1 MLLRS
6 RREDRAAAEAFAA
19 AAACAVSADALAEQ
33 ARALNR
39 LGDWREAREAAAA
52 ALAIDPRHVNAW
64 WRHARL
70 ALREAGPRALLA
82 LADAAL
88 AAGIAHPRVIAARAV
103 ALGQSGR
110 MAEAEEAIGLGRHFA
125 AGIAAAPPGWASLAA
140 FNAALV
146 EELTAHPGRR
156 FEREGTAATE
166 SWRVDEPLLTSSRA
180 LPDLQA
186 LFAREIPL
194 LLAAFGDMDGPVM
207 ERRTAAMRLDYWAVL
222 SDGPGHESWHMHP
235 GGWLSGVYY
244 PQVPGEIETG
254 TYDKGMGEAGCLR
267 FGVPN
272 TLDSPEDAWPGRLLR
287 PAEGLIA
294 LFPSHAPHRTFAYP
308 RAWGGRV
315 CVAFDLMPG

>member
-1 MLLRS
+1 PQH
-6 RREDRAAAEAFAA
+6 
-19 AAACAVSADALAEQ
+19 VS
-33 ARALNR
+33 
-39 LGDWREAREAAAA
+39 
-52 ALAIDPRHVNAW
+52 AW

-70 ALREAGPRALLA
+70 VLRDEGPEALLA
-82 LADAAL
+82 LAEAAL
-88 AAGIAHPRVIAARAV
+88 AAGIAHPRVLAARAV
-103 ALGQSGR
+103 ALGRSGR
-110 MAEAEEAIGLGRHFA
+110 MAEAEEAVGLGQHFA
-125 AGIAAAPPGWASLAA
+125 AGIVAAPPGRVSLAA

-146 EELTAHPGRR
+146 EELAAHPGRR

-166 SWRVDEPLLTSSRA
+166 SWRVDDPLLTSSTV

-186 LFAREIPL
+186 LLAREIPL
-194 LLAAFGDMDGPVM
+194 LLAAFEGLDRPLMT
-207 ERRTAAMRLDYWAVL
+207 RRMAAMRLDYWAVL

-244 PQVPGEIETG
+244 PQVPREIETG
-254 TYDKGMGEAGCLR
+254 TDEAGCLR

-294 LFPSHAPHRTFAYP
+294 LFPSHAPHRSFAYP

-315 CVAFDLMPG
+315 CVAFDLMPA